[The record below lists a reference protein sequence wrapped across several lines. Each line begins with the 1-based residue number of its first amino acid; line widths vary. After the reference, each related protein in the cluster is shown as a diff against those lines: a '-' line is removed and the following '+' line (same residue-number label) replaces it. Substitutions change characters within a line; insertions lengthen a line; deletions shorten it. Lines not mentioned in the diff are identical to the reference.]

1 MWKLNRFDLDRVGGT
16 AERKIT
22 APAKTLASPT
32 PFKEA
37 PHSSYGVLKSWY
49 CEYVLPSPEGK
60 DRARRGRIGVHKY
73 ETPVRG
79 A

>member
-32 PFKEA
+32 LFKEA
-37 PHSSYGVLKSWY
+37 PHSSYSKVGIANMYFPLRK
-49 CEYVLPSPEGK
+49 EKTEPEEVG
-60 DRARRGRIGVHKY
+60 
-73 ETPVRG
+73 
-79 A
+79 